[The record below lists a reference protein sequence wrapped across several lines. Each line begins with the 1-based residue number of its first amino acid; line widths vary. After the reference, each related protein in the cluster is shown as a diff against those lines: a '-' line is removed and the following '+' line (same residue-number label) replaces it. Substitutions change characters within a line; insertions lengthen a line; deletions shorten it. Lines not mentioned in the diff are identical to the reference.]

1 MTQNDL
7 AVDAE
12 VSCKHLSF
20 LEAGRARPSRRM
32 VLRLAGCLDVPLR
45 DRNVMLA
52 AAGFDPEFQERRFS
66 EPAFDM
72 VRRDV
77 EAVLAAHEPYP
88 AFAVDRHWQVLAT
101 NRAAATMFAGAE
113 LALLRPPLNLLRLCL
128 HPAGIASH
136 IVNLAQWRGY
146 LIARLRRQM
155 DATGDSVLA
164 DLLEEIRDYPL
175 VSSVVG
181 KQGDDDI
188 ESLIVPLRL
197 AAIDGV
203 LTFLNT
209 STTFG
214 AAADITLAEITI
226 EAFLPGN
233 ARTQDLMQTRLADQ
247 DQPVLAKAS

>member
-52 AAGFDPEFQERRFS
+52 AAGYDPEFQERRFG

-72 VRRDV
+72 VRQDV
-77 EAVLAAHEPYP
+77 EKLLAVQDPYP
-88 AFAVDRHWQVLAT
+88 AVAIDRHWQVLAT
-101 NRAAATMFAGAE
+101 NRAAVTMFAGAE
-113 LALLRPPLNLLRLCL
+113 SALLRPPLNLLRLCL
-128 HPAGIASH
+128 HPAGMASH
-136 IVNLAQWRGY
+136 IVNLAQWRAY
-146 LIARLRRQM
+146 FITRLRRQM

-164 DLLEEIRDYPL
+164 DLLEEVRDYPQAPNAA
-175 VSSVVG
+175 G
-181 KQGDDDI
+181 KHDDDDI
-188 ESLIVPLRL
+188 DSLIVPLRL
-197 AAIDGV
+197 ATIDGM

-214 AAADITLAEITI
+214 AAADITLAEITV
-226 EAFLPGN
+226 EGFLPGD
-233 ARTQDLMQTRLADQ
+233 ARTRDIMQTRHVAQ
-247 DQPVLAKAS
+247 VAPMLAKAS